1 MRCGLIARKV
11 GMIRLFS
18 ADGGHVPVTVLEVDQ
33 CHVIATRTMERDG
46 YVAVQ
51 LGAGLA
57 KVKNTTKAQRGHFA
71 AARIVPKRK
80 VAEFRVSS
88 AFLLE
93 RGVELSVKHFLPGQ
107 FVDVVGRTIGKGF
120 AGAMKRHHFSGLE
133 ASHGVSVAHR
143 SHGSTGQRQDPGRVF
158 KNKRMAGH
166 MGDQRVT
173 TLNLKVLKTDEKRG
187 LILLKGAV
195 PGAAGGWVLV
205 RDAVKRKLPGGIPLP
220 AGVQDVMERED
231 VAVMRSPVAQEE

>member
-11 GMIRLFS
+11 GMMRLLT
-18 ADGGHVPVTVLEVDQ
+18 ADGGHIPVTVLEVDQ

-46 YVAVQ
+46 YIALQ

-80 VAEFRVSS
+80 LAEFRVSS
-88 AFLLE
+88 SCLLE

-107 FVDVVGRTIGKGF
+107 FVDVVGTTIGKGF
-120 AGAMKRHHFSGLE
+120 AGVMKRYHFGGLE

-173 TLNLKVLKTDEKRG
+173 TMNLRVMKTDEKRG

-205 RDAVKRKLPGGIPLP
+205 RDAVKRKPPEGRPLP
-220 AGVQDVMERED
+220 AGVQDAN
-231 VAVMRSPVAQEE
+231 VAVMRAPVRAPVAQEE